1 MPSDLIFSLRDVD
14 IRFGKKEIFKNLNLN
29 IHRNDL
35 IALVGKNGVGKTTLM
50 KIIMG
55 NQELDNGELWSYP
68 NLKISYF
75 TQNFEIDFS
84 KTVEEEMMKVILKDD
99 EKYKIDIYCNNL
111 NLNKKDKTDNLSG
124 GQKRRIALA
133 KSLIPESDIVLLDE
147 PTNHLDLE
155 CIQWLENHLKEL
167 NKVMLCVSHDRT
179 FLSNF
184 TNKVFWLDRGD
195 LKISPKGFKNFD
207 SWSGELLNQEAREL
221 RNRKQFV
228 NLEVEWAQRG
238 VKARVKR
245 NVKRLERAKQLKA
258 QLEKDESS
266 YKLAIKS
273 MKPIVFKPSTDNSRL
288 VAEFFKASVKYPNS
302 SNKILKD
309 LSIKITKNDRIGLLG
324 KNGTGKSTFLKTL
337 IGELEVSIGTIKIK
351 KNLEFSYFDQL
362 RNDLNSNKSLKEILV
377 PNGGD
382 YLLVQGKERHVCS
395 YLKDFQFDPKRVND
409 TILSLSGGQ
418 QNRLLLSKVLSNP
431 KTGLILD
438 EPTNDL
444 DLETMDL
451 LTEMISNYK
460 GTLLIVSHD
469 RDFLDQT
476 VNKIMYFKGDGKVS
490 MFLGGYSDFLNHESN
505 QKETNQQKK
514 KKPNLKKEN
523 SSDKLS
529 FKFKYELENLPLETA
544 KIEEEILLIKNE
556 LNDNNLYISNP
567 DRFEEITKNLI
578 VLEHEFEKKETRWL
592 ELLEMEEAINKEN
605 EQ

>member
-1 MPSDLIFSLRDVD
+1 MPSDLIFSLRDVN
-14 IRFGKKEIFKNLNLN
+14 IRFGKKEIFNGLNLN

-50 KIIMG
+50 KIIIG
-55 NQELDNGELWSYP
+55 TQELDNGELWSYP
-68 NLKISYF
+68 NLNISYF

-84 KTVEEEMMKVILKDD
+84 KSVEEEMNKVILKEE

-111 NLNKKDKTDNLSG
+111 NLNKKDKIKNLSG

-155 CIQWLENHLKEL
+155 CIQWLENHLKDL
-167 NKVMLCVSHDRT
+167 NKVMICVSHDRT
-179 FLSNF
+179 FLRNF

-195 LKISPKGFKNFD
+195 LKVSPKGFKNFD
-207 SWSGELLNQEAREL
+207 SWSEELLNQEAREL
-221 RNRKQFV
+221 KNRKQFV
-228 NLEVEWAQRG
+228 NLEVEWAQKG

-245 NVKRLERAKQLKA
+245 NVKRLQRARQLKA

-266 YKLAIKS
+266 YRLAIKS
-273 MKPIVFKPSTDNSRL
+273 SKPIVFKSSSDHSRF
-288 VAEFFKASVKYPNS
+288 VAEFFKASVTYPNS
-302 SNKILKD
+302 SNKILRD
-309 LSIKITKNDRIGLLG
+309 LSVKITKNDRIGLLG
-324 KNGTGKSTFLKTL
+324 NNGTGKSTFLKTL
-337 IGELEVSIGTIKIK
+337 IGELQASSGSIKLK

-362 RNDLNSNKSLKEILV
+362 RNDLNFNKSLKEILV

-382 YLLVQGKERHVCS
+382 YLTVQGKERHVCS

-451 LTEMISNYK
+451 LNEMLSNYK

-476 VNKIMYFKGDGKVS
+476 VNKILYFEGDGKAS
-490 MFLGGYSDFLNHESN
+490 LFLGGYSDFLNHQSSQEEIKN
-505 QKETNQQKK
+505 VKK
-514 KKPNLKKEN
+514 KLPDSKKQN
-523 SSDKLS
+523 NNDKLS
-529 FKFKYELENLPLETA
+529 FKFKYELDNIPNETA
-544 KIEEEILLIKNE
+544 KLEEKISLIKNE
-556 LNDNNLYISNP
+556 LKDNNLYINNP
-567 DRFEEITKNLI
+567 DRFEEITKELI
-578 VLEHEFEKKETRWL
+578 ILEKNFETKEFRWL
-592 ELLEMEEAINKEN
+592 ELLEMEEAIKKIDE
-605 EQ
+605 

>member
-1 MPSDLIFSLRDVD
+1 MQSDLIFSLRDVD
-14 IRFGKKEIFKNLNLN
+14 VRFGKKEIFNNLNLN

-35 IALVGKNGVGKTTLM
+35 IALVGNNGVGKTTLM

-84 KTVEEEMMKVILKDD
+84 KTVEEEIMKVILKDE
-99 EKYKIDIYCNNL
+99 EKFKIDMYCHNL
-111 NLNKKDKTDNLSG
+111 NLNKKEKINNLSG
-124 GQKRRIALA
+124 GQKRRIFLI
-133 KSLIPESDIVLLDE
+133 KSLIPDSDIILLDE

-155 CIQWLENHLKEL
+155 CIEWLENHLREL
-167 NKVMLCVSHDRT
+167 NKAMLCVSHDRT

-207 SWSGELLNQEAREL
+207 NWSEELLNQEAREL

-266 YKLAIKS
+266 YRFAIQS
-273 MKPIVFKPSTDNSRL
+273 TKPIVFKPSSDNSRF
-288 VAEFFKASVKYPNS
+288 VAEFFKVTVKYPKS

-309 LSIKITKNDRIGLLG
+309 LSVKITKNDRIGLLG

-337 IGELEVSIGTIKIK
+337 IGELEASSGNIKLK

-362 RNDLNSNKSLKEILV
+362 RNNLNSNKSLKEILV

-382 YLLVQGKERHVCS
+382 YLSVQGKERHVCS

-451 LTEMISNYK
+451 LTEMLANYK

-476 VNKIMYFKGDGKVS
+476 VNKIMYFEEGGKVS
-490 MFLGGYSDFLNHESN
+490 MFLGGYSDFLNHQSN
-505 QKETNQQKK
+505 QKQVNQEKK
-514 KKPNLKKEN
+514 KILRSKKN
-523 SSDKLS
+523 KSNDKLS
-529 FKFKYELENLPLETA
+529 FKFKFELENIPNEIA
-544 KIEEEILLIKNE
+544 EIEEEISLIKNE
-556 LNDNNLYISNP
+556 LKDNNLYISNP
-567 DRFEEITKNLI
+567 NRFEEITNKLI
-578 VLEHEFEKKETRWL
+578 ILEQEYEKKEARWL
-592 ELLEMEEAINKEN
+592 ELLEMEEVIKKEN
-605 EQ
+605 E

>member
-1 MPSDLIFSLRDVD
+1 MPSDLIFSLREVDV
-14 IRFGKKEIFKNLNLN
+14 RFGKKEIFKNLNLN

-55 NQELDNGELWSYP
+55 TQELDNGELWNFP
-68 NLKISYF
+68 GLKVSYF
-75 TQNFEIDFS
+75 TQHFELDVS
-84 KTVEEEMMKVILKDD
+84 KSVEEEMSAILKNED
-99 EKYKIDIYCNNL
+99 EKYKIDIYCDNL
-111 NLNKKDKTDNLSG
+111 NLDKHANIKNLSG

-133 KSLIPESDIVLLDE
+133 KCLIPESDIMLLDE

-155 CIQWLENHLKEL
+155 CIQWLEQHLKGL
-167 NKVMLCVSHDRT
+167 NRVMLCVSHDRT

-195 LKISPKGFKNFD
+195 LRISPSGFKNFD
-207 SWSGELLNQEAREL
+207 AWSEELLDQEGREL
-221 RNRKQFV
+221 KNRKQFV

-245 NVKRLERAKQLKA
+245 NVKRLERARQLKE

-266 YKLAIKS
+266 YRLAIKS
-273 MKPIVFKPSTDNSRL
+273 VKPMLVKPASDNSKFI
-288 VAEFFKASVKYPNS
+288 AEFIKASVSYPNS
-302 SNKILKD
+302 KNKILKD
-309 LSIKITKNDRIGLLG
+309 ISVKITKGDRIGLLG

-337 IGELEVSIGTIKIK
+337 IGELKEISGSIKLK

-382 YLLVQGKERHVCS
+382 YLSVQGKERHVCS

-418 QNRLLLSKVLSNP
+418 QNRLLLSKVLANP
-431 KTGLILD
+431 KAGLILD

-451 LTEMISNYK
+451 LTEMLSSYK

-476 VNKIMYFKGDGKVS
+476 VNKILSFDGDGKIS
-490 MFLGGYSDFLNHESN
+490 MFLGGYSDFLNHQSD
-505 QKETNQQKK
+505 KILTNKSSK
-514 KKPNLKKEN
+514 KKEN
-523 SSDKLS
+523 ITKIKKIEKLS
-529 FKFKYELENLPLETA
+529 FKFKFELENIPKA
-544 KIEEEILLIKNE
+544 IKIMQEEISSLKNE
-556 LNDNNLYISNP
+556 LKDSNLYISNNN
-567 DRFEEITKNLI
+567 RFEEVTEKLST
-578 VLEHEFEKKETRWL
+578 LEKELENKENRWL

>member
-1 MPSDLIFSLRDVD
+1 MPSDLIFSLREVDV
-14 IRFGKKEIFKNLNLN
+14 RFGKKEIFKNLNLN

-55 NQELDNGELWSYP
+55 TQDLDNGELWSYP

-84 KTVEEEMMKVILKDD
+84 KTVAEEMMKVISCDD
-99 EKYKIDIYCNNL
+99 EKYKIDIYCDNL
-111 NLNKKDKTDNLSG
+111 NLNKNAQIDSLSG

-133 KSLIPESDIVLLDE
+133 KSLIPDSDIVLLDE

-155 CIQWLENHLKEL
+155 CIQWLEKHLLEL

-179 FLSNF
+179 FLANF
-184 TNKVFWLDRGD
+184 TNKVFWIDRGD
-195 LKISPKGFKNFD
+195 LKVSPKGFKNFD
-207 SWSGELLNQEAREL
+207 TWSEDLLDQEAREL

-245 NVKRLERAKQLKA
+245 NVKRLERAKQLKE

-266 YKLAIKS
+266 YRKAIKS
-273 MKPIVFKPSTDNSRL
+273 IKPIVFKPSSDNSRF
-288 VAEFFKASVKYPNS
+288 VAEFYKASVQYSNS
-302 SNKILKD
+302 SKKILKN
-309 LSIKITKNDRIGLLG
+309 LSVKITKNDRIGLLG

-337 IGELEVSIGTIKIK
+337 IGELAASSGSVKLK

-382 YLLVQGKERHVCS
+382 YLSVQGKERHVCS

-451 LTEMISNYK
+451 LTEMLSNYK

-476 VNKIMYFKGDGKVS
+476 VNKIMHFEGDGKVS
-490 MFLGGYSDFLNHESN
+490 MFLGGYSDFLNHQSA
-505 QKETNQQKK
+505 QKEINRPIKRTPNVKVSKTN
-514 KKPNLKKEN
+514 
-523 SSDKLS
+523 DKLS
-529 FKFKYELENLPLETA
+529 FKFKFELENIPNE
-544 KIEEEILLIKNE
+544 IEKKEKEISLIKNE
-556 LNDNNLYISNP
+556 LKDNNLYISNP
-567 DRFEEITKNLI
+567 DRFEEITKKLNT
-578 VLEHEFEKKETRWL
+578 LEKEFDEKEQRWL
-592 ELLEMEEAINKEN
+592 ELLEMEEAVKKEN
-605 EQ
+605 E

>member
-1 MPSDLIFSLRDVD
+1 MPSDLIFSLRDVN
-14 IRFGKKEIFKNLNLN
+14 IRFGKKEIFNGLNLN

-55 NQELDNGELWSYP
+55 NQEIDNGELWSYP
-68 NLKISYF
+68 NLNISYF

-84 KTVEEEMMKVILKDD
+84 KSVEEEMNKVILKED

-111 NLNKKDKTDNLSG
+111 NLNKKDKIKNLSG

-155 CIQWLENHLKEL
+155 CIQWLENHLKDL
-167 NKVMLCVSHDRT
+167 NKVMICVSHDRT
-179 FLSNF
+179 FLRNF

-195 LKISPKGFKNFD
+195 LKVSPKGFKNFD
-207 SWSGELLNQEAREL
+207 SWSEELLNQEAREL
-221 RNRKQFV
+221 KNRKQFV
-228 NLEVEWAQRG
+228 NLEVEWAQKG

-245 NVKRLERAKQLKA
+245 NVKRLQRARQLKA

-266 YKLAIKS
+266 YRLAIKS
-273 MKPIVFKPSTDNSRL
+273 SKPIVFKSSSDHSRF
-288 VAEFFKASVKYPNS
+288 VAEFFKASVTYPNS
-302 SNKILKD
+302 SNKILRD
-309 LSIKITKNDRIGLLG
+309 LSVKITKNDRIGLLG
-324 KNGTGKSTFLKTL
+324 NNGTGKSTFLKTL
-337 IGELEVSIGTIKIK
+337 IGELQASSGSIKLK

-362 RNDLNSNKSLKEILV
+362 RNDLNFNKSLKEILV

-382 YLLVQGKERHVCS
+382 YLTVQGKERHVCS

-451 LTEMISNYK
+451 LNEMLSNYK

-476 VNKIMYFKGDGKVS
+476 VNKILYFEGDGKAS
-490 MFLGGYSDFLNHESN
+490 LFLGGYSDFLNHQSSQEEIKN
-505 QKETNQQKK
+505 VKK
-514 KKPNLKKEN
+514 KLPDSKKQN
-523 SSDKLS
+523 NNDKLS
-529 FKFKYELENLPLETA
+529 FKFKYELDNIPNETA
-544 KIEEEILLIKNE
+544 KLEEKISLIKNE
-556 LNDNNLYISNP
+556 LKDNNLYINNP
-567 DRFEEITKNLI
+567 DRFEEITKELI
-578 VLEHEFEKKETRWL
+578 ILEKNFETKEFRWL
-592 ELLEMEEAINKEN
+592 ELLEMEEAIKKIDE
-605 EQ
+605 

>member
-14 IRFGKKEIFKNLNLN
+14 VRFGKKEIFNGLNLN
-29 IHRNDL
+29 IHQGDL

-55 NQELDNGELWSYP
+55 TQELDNGELWNFP
-68 NLKISYF
+68 NLKVSYF
-75 TQNFEIDFS
+75 TQHFELDFS
-84 KTVEEEMMKVILKDD
+84 KSVEEEMSKILKNDD
-99 EKYKIDIYCNNL
+99 EKYKIDIYCDNL
-111 NLNKKDKTDNLSG
+111 NLDKHANIKNLSG

-133 KSLIPESDIVLLDE
+133 KSLIPDTDIMLLDE

-155 CIQWLENHLKEL
+155 CIQWLEQHLKGL
-167 NKVMLCVSHDRT
+167 NRVMLCVSHDRA

-195 LKISPKGFKNFD
+195 LRISPNGFKNFD
-207 SWSGELLNQEAREL
+207 TWSEELLDQEAREL
-221 RNRKQFV
+221 KNRKQFV

-245 NVKRLERAKQLKA
+245 NVKRLERARQLKE

-266 YKLAIKS
+266 YRLAIKS
-273 MKPIVFKPSTDNSRL
+273 VKPMLVKPASDNSKFI
-288 VAEFFKASVKYPNS
+288 AEFIKASVSYPNS
-302 SNKILKD
+302 KNKILKD
-309 LSIKITKNDRIGLLG
+309 ISVKITKGDRIGLLG

-337 IGELEVSIGTIKIK
+337 IGELKEISGSIKLK

-382 YLLVQGKERHVCS
+382 YLSVQGKERHVCS

-418 QNRLLLSKVLSNP
+418 QNRLLLSKVLANP

-451 LTEMISNYK
+451 LTEMLSSYK

-476 VNKIMYFKGDGKVS
+476 VNKILSFDGDGKIS
-490 MFLGGYSDFLNHESN
+490 MFLGGYSDYLNHQSDKLLIN
-505 QKETNQQKK
+505 KNSKK
-514 KKPNLKKEN
+514 KDSSIKIKKI
-523 SSDKLS
+523 DKLS
-529 FKFKYELENLPLETA
+529 FKFKFELENIPQEI
-544 KIEEEILLIKNE
+544 KILQEDISSLKNE
-556 LNDNNLYISNP
+556 LKDTNLYISNTN
-567 DRFEEITKNLI
+567 RFEEVTEKLGT
-578 VLEHEFEKKETRWL
+578 LEKDLENKENRWL

>member
-1 MPSDLIFSLRDVD
+1 MQSDLIFSLRDVD
-14 IRFGKKEIFKNLNLN
+14 VRFGKKEIFNNLNLN

-84 KTVEEEMMKVILKDD
+84 KTVEEEIMKVIFKDE
-99 EKYKIDIYCNNL
+99 EKFKIDMYCHNL
-111 NLNKKDKTDNLSG
+111 NLNKKEKINNLSG
-124 GQKRRIALA
+124 GQKRRIFLI
-133 KSLIPESDIVLLDE
+133 KSLIPDSDIILLDE

-155 CIQWLENHLKEL
+155 CIEWLENHLREL
-167 NKVMLCVSHDRT
+167 NKAMLCVSHDRT

-207 SWSGELLNQEAREL
+207 NWSEELLNQEAREL

-266 YKLAIKS
+266 YRFAIQS
-273 MKPIVFKPSTDNSRL
+273 TKPIVFKPSSDNSRF
-288 VAEFFKASVKYPNS
+288 VAEFFKVTVKYPKS

-309 LSIKITKNDRIGLLG
+309 LSVKITKNDRIGLLG

-337 IGELEVSIGTIKIK
+337 IGELEASSGNIKLK

-362 RNDLNSNKSLKEILV
+362 RNNLNSNKSLKEILV

-382 YLLVQGKERHVCS
+382 YLSVQGKERHVCS

-451 LTEMISNYK
+451 LTEMLANYK

-476 VNKIMYFKGDGKVS
+476 VNKIMYFEEGGKVS
-490 MFLGGYSDFLNHESN
+490 MFLGGYSDFLNHQSN
-505 QKETNQQKK
+505 QKQVNQEKK
-514 KKPNLKKEN
+514 KILRSKKN
-523 SSDKLS
+523 KSNDKLS
-529 FKFKYELENLPLETA
+529 FKFKFELENIPNEIA
-544 KIEEEILLIKNE
+544 EIEEEISLIKNE
-556 LNDNNLYISNP
+556 LKDNNLYISNP
-567 DRFEEITKNLI
+567 NRFEEITNKLI
-578 VLEHEFEKKETRWL
+578 ILEQEYEKKEARWL

-605 EQ
+605 E

>member
-1 MPSDLIFSLRDVD
+1 MQSDLIFSLRDVD
-14 IRFGKKEIFKNLNLN
+14 VRFGKKEIFNNLNLN

-84 KTVEEEMMKVILKDD
+84 KTVEEEIMKVILKDE
-99 EKYKIDIYCNNL
+99 EKFKIDMYCHNL
-111 NLNKKDKTDNLSG
+111 NLNKKEKINNLSG
-124 GQKRRIALA
+124 GQKRRIFLI
-133 KSLIPESDIVLLDE
+133 KSLIPDSDIILLDE

-155 CIQWLENHLKEL
+155 CIEWLENHLREL
-167 NKVMLCVSHDRT
+167 NKAMLCVSHDRT

-207 SWSGELLNQEAREL
+207 NWSEELLNQEAREL

-266 YKLAIKS
+266 YRFAIQS
-273 MKPIVFKPSTDNSRL
+273 TKPIVFKPSSDNSRF
-288 VAEFFKASVKYPNS
+288 VAEFFKVTVKYPKS

-309 LSIKITKNDRIGLLG
+309 LSVKITKNDRIGLLG

-337 IGELEVSIGTIKIK
+337 IGELEASSGNIKLK

-362 RNDLNSNKSLKEILV
+362 RNNLNSNKSLKEILV

-382 YLLVQGKERHVCS
+382 YLSVQGKERHVCS

-451 LTEMISNYK
+451 LTEMLANYK

-476 VNKIMYFKGDGKVS
+476 VNKIMYFEEGGKVS
-490 MFLGGYSDFLNHESN
+490 MFLGGYSDFLNHQSN
-505 QKETNQQKK
+505 LKQVNQEKK
-514 KKPNLKKEN
+514 KILRSKKN
-523 SSDKLS
+523 KSNDKLS
-529 FKFKYELENLPLETA
+529 FKFKFELENIPNEIA
-544 KIEEEILLIKNE
+544 EIEEEISLIKNE
-556 LNDNNLYISNP
+556 LKDNNLYISNP
-567 DRFEEITKNLI
+567 NRFEEIT
-578 VLEHEFEKKETRWL
+578 
-592 ELLEMEEAINKEN
+592 NK
-605 EQ
+605 

>member
-14 IRFGKKEIFKNLNLN
+14 VRFGKKEIFSGLNLN

-35 IALVGKNGVGKTTLM
+35 IALAGKNGVGKTTLM

-55 NQELDNGELWSYP
+55 TQEIDNGELWSFP

-75 TQNFEIDFS
+75 SQNFEINKKS
-84 KTVEEEMMKVILKDD
+84 SVEEEINKVILNKDD
-99 EKYKIDIYCNNL
+99 NYKIDIYCDNL
-111 NLNKKDKTDNLSG
+111 NLNKQEKISNLSG

-133 KSLIPESDIVLLDE
+133 KSLIPDSDILLLDE

-155 CIQWLENHLKEL
+155 CIEWLENHLKTL
-167 NKVMLCVSHDRT
+167 NKSMLCVSHDRA

-184 TNKVFWLDRGD
+184 TNKVFWLDRGE

-207 SWSGELLNQEAREL
+207 SWSEELLDQEYREL
-221 RNRKQFV
+221 KNRKQFV

-245 NVKRLERAKQLKA
+245 NVKRLERARQLKA

-266 YKLAIKS
+266 YRMAIKS
-273 MKPIVFKPSTDNSRL
+273 IKPIIFKSSSDNTRF
-288 VAEFFKASVKYPNS
+288 VAEFFKASVSYSNS
-302 SNKILKD
+302 SNKIIKD
-309 LSIKITKNDRIGLLG
+309 LSIKITKNDRIGILG

-337 IGELEVSIGTIKIK
+337 IGELQPVSGTIKLK

-362 RNDLNSNKSLKEILV
+362 RNDLNTNKSLKEILV

-382 YLLVQGKERHVCS
+382 YLNVQGKERHVCS
-395 YLKDFQFDPKRVND
+395 YLKDFQFDPKRAND

-418 QNRLLLSKVLSNP
+418 QNRLLLSKVLANP

-444 DLETMDL
+444 DLETLDL
-451 LTEMISNYK
+451 LTEMLSNYK

-476 VNKIMYFKGDGKVS
+476 VNKILYFEGNGKIS
-490 MFLGGYSDFLNHESN
+490 LFLGGYSDFLNNKTNE
-505 QKETNQQKK
+505 KETESKK
-514 KKPNLKKEN
+514 IKSIDTKKQNKNE
-523 SSDKLS
+523 KLS
-529 FKFKYELENLPLETA
+529 FKFKYELENMPIETEELG
-544 KIEEEILLIKNE
+544 IEIKKIKNE
-556 LNDNNLYISNP
+556 LKDNNLYINDP
-567 DRFEEITKNLI
+567 ERFEEITTQLSI
-578 VLEHEFEKKETRWL
+578 LENDFAKKETRWL
-592 ELLEMEEAINKEN
+592 ELLEMEQAINKQN
-605 EQ
+605 E

>member
-1 MPSDLIFSLRDVD
+1 M
-14 IRFGKKEIFKNLNLN
+14 
-29 IHRNDL
+29 
-35 IALVGKNGVGKTTLM
+35 VGKNGVGKTTLM

-55 NQELDNGELWSYP
+55 TQELDNGELWNFP
-68 NLKISYF
+68 NLKVSYF
-75 TQNFEIDFS
+75 TQHFELDFS
-84 KTVEEEMMKVILKDD
+84 KSVEEEMSKILKNDD
-99 EKYKIDIYCNNL
+99 EKYKIDIYCDNL
-111 NLNKKDKTDNLSG
+111 NLDKHANIKNLSG

-133 KSLIPESDIVLLDE
+133 KSLIPETDIMLLDE

-155 CIQWLENHLKEL
+155 CIQWLEQHLKGL
-167 NKVMLCVSHDRT
+167 NRVMLCVSHDRA

-195 LKISPKGFKNFD
+195 LRISPNGFKNFD
-207 SWSGELLNQEAREL
+207 AWSEELLDQEAREL
-221 RNRKQFV
+221 KNRKQFV

-245 NVKRLERAKQLKA
+245 NVKRLERARQLKE

-266 YKLAIKS
+266 YRLAIKS
-273 MKPIVFKPSTDNSRL
+273 VKPMLVKPASDNSKFI
-288 VAEFFKASVKYPNS
+288 AEFIKASVSYPNS
-302 SNKILKD
+302 KNKILKD
-309 LSIKITKNDRIGLLG
+309 ISVKITKGDRIGLLG

-337 IGELEVSIGTIKIK
+337 IGELKEISGSIKLK

-382 YLLVQGKERHVCS
+382 YLSVQGKERHVCS

-418 QNRLLLSKVLSNP
+418 QNRLLLSKVLANP

-451 LTEMISNYK
+451 LTEMLSSYK

-476 VNKIMYFKGDGKVS
+476 VNKILSFDGDGKIS
-490 MFLGGYSDFLNHESN
+490 MFLGGYSDYLNHQSDKLLIN
-505 QKETNQQKK
+505 KNSKK
-514 KKPNLKKEN
+514 KDSSIKIKKI
-523 SSDKLS
+523 DKLS
-529 FKFKYELENLPLETA
+529 FKFKFELENIPQEI
-544 KIEEEILLIKNE
+544 KILQEDISSLKNE
-556 LNDNNLYISNP
+556 LKDTNLYISNTN
-567 DRFEEITKNLI
+567 RFEEVTEKLGT
-578 VLEHEFEKKETRWL
+578 LEKDLENKENRWL

>member
-1 MPSDLIFSLRDVD
+1 MQSDLIFSLRDVD
-14 IRFGKKEIFKNLNLN
+14 VRFGKKEIFNNLNLN

-84 KTVEEEMMKVILKDD
+84 KTVEEEIMKVILKDE
-99 EKYKIDIYCNNL
+99 EKFKIDMYCHNL
-111 NLNKKDKTDNLSG
+111 NLNKKEKINNLSG
-124 GQKRRIALA
+124 GQKRRIFLI
-133 KSLIPESDIVLLDE
+133 KSLIPDSDIILLDE

-155 CIQWLENHLKEL
+155 CIEWLENHLREL
-167 NKVMLCVSHDRT
+167 NKAMLCVSHDRT

-207 SWSGELLNQEAREL
+207 NWSEELLNQEAREL

-266 YKLAIKS
+266 YRFAIQS
-273 MKPIVFKPSTDNSRL
+273 TKPIVFKPSSDNSRF
-288 VAEFFKASVKYPNS
+288 VAEFFKVTVKYPKS

-309 LSIKITKNDRIGLLG
+309 LSVKITKNDRIGLLG

-337 IGELEVSIGTIKIK
+337 IGELEASSGNIKLK

-362 RNDLNSNKSLKEILV
+362 RNNLNSNKSLKEILV

-382 YLLVQGKERHVCS
+382 YLSVQGKERHVCS

-451 LTEMISNYK
+451 LTEMLANYK

-476 VNKIMYFKGDGKVS
+476 VNKIMYFEEGGKVS
-490 MFLGGYSDFLNHESN
+490 MFLGGYSDFLNHQSN
-505 QKETNQQKK
+505 QKQVNQEKK
-514 KKPNLKKEN
+514 KILRSKKN
-523 SSDKLS
+523 KSNDKLS
-529 FKFKYELENLPLETA
+529 FKFKYELENIPNEIA
-544 KIEEEILLIKNE
+544 EIEEEISLIKNE
-556 LNDNNLYISNP
+556 LKDNNLYISNP
-567 DRFEEITKNLI
+567 NRFEEITNKLI
-578 VLEHEFEKKETRWL
+578 ILEQEYEKKEARWL

-605 EQ
+605 E

>member
-1 MPSDLIFSLRDVD
+1 MQSDLIFSLRDVD
-14 IRFGKKEIFKNLNLN
+14 VRFGKKEIFNNLNLN

-84 KTVEEEMMKVILKDD
+84 KTVEEEIMKVILKDE
-99 EKYKIDIYCNNL
+99 EKFKIDMYCHNL
-111 NLNKKDKTDNLSG
+111 NLNKKEKINNLSG
-124 GQKRRIALA
+124 GQKRRIFLI
-133 KSLIPESDIVLLDE
+133 KSLIPDSDIILLDE

-155 CIQWLENHLKEL
+155 CIEWLENHLREL
-167 NKVMLCVSHDRT
+167 NKAMLCVSHDRT

-207 SWSGELLNQEAREL
+207 NWSEELLNQEAREL

-266 YKLAIKS
+266 YRFAIQS
-273 MKPIVFKPSTDNSRL
+273 TKPIVFKPSSDNSRF
-288 VAEFFKASVKYPNS
+288 VAEFFKVTVKYPKS

-309 LSIKITKNDRIGLLG
+309 LSVKITKNDRIGLLG
-324 KNGTGKSTFLKTL
+324 KNGPGKTTFLKTL
-337 IGELEVSIGTIKIK
+337 IGELEASSGNIKLK

-362 RNDLNSNKSLKEILV
+362 RNNLNSNKSLKEILV

-382 YLLVQGKERHVCS
+382 YLSVQGKERHVCS

-451 LTEMISNYK
+451 LTEMLANYK

-476 VNKIMYFKGDGKVS
+476 VNKIMYFEEGGKVS
-490 MFLGGYSDFLNHESN
+490 MFLGGYSDFLNHQSN
-505 QKETNQQKK
+505 QKQVNQEKK
-514 KKPNLKKEN
+514 KILRSKKN
-523 SSDKLS
+523 KSNDKLS
-529 FKFKYELENLPLETA
+529 FKFKFELENIPNEIA
-544 KIEEEILLIKNE
+544 EIEEEISLIKNE
-556 LNDNNLYISNP
+556 LKDNNLYISNP
-567 DRFEEITKNLI
+567 NRFEEITNKLI
-578 VLEHEFEKKETRWL
+578 ILEQEYEKKEARWL
-592 ELLEMEEAINKEN
+592 ELLEMEEVIKKEN
-605 EQ
+605 E

>member
-1 MPSDLIFSLRDVD
+1 MQSDLIFSLRDVD
-14 IRFGKKEIFKNLNLN
+14 VRFGKKEIFNNLNLN

-84 KTVEEEMMKVILKDD
+84 KTVEEEIMKVILKDE
-99 EKYKIDIYCNNL
+99 EKFKIDMYCHNL
-111 NLNKKDKTDNLSG
+111 NLNKKEKINNLSG
-124 GQKRRIALA
+124 GQKRRIFLI
-133 KSLIPESDIVLLDE
+133 KSLIPDSDIILLDE

-155 CIQWLENHLKEL
+155 CIEWLENHLREL
-167 NKVMLCVSHDRT
+167 NKAMLCVSHDRT

-207 SWSGELLNQEAREL
+207 NWSEKLLNQEAREL

-266 YKLAIKS
+266 YRFAIQS
-273 MKPIVFKPSTDNSRL
+273 TKPIVFKPSSDNSRF
-288 VAEFFKASVKYPNS
+288 VAEFFKVTVKYPKS

-309 LSIKITKNDRIGLLG
+309 LSVKITKNDRIGLLG

-337 IGELEVSIGTIKIK
+337 IGELGASSGNIKLK
-351 KNLEFSYFDQL
+351 KNLDFSYFDQL
-362 RNDLNSNKSLKEILV
+362 RNKLNSNKSLKEILV

-382 YLLVQGKERHVCS
+382 YLSVQGKERHVCS

-451 LTEMISNYK
+451 LTEMLANYK

-476 VNKIMYFKGDGKVS
+476 VNKIMYFEEGGKVS
-490 MFLGGYSDFLNHESN
+490 MFLGGYSDFLNHQSN
-505 QKETNQQKK
+505 QKQVNQEKK
-514 KKPNLKKEN
+514 KILRSKKN
-523 SSDKLS
+523 KSNDKLS
-529 FKFKYELENLPLETA
+529 FKFKFELENIPNEIA
-544 KIEEEILLIKNE
+544 EIEEEISLIKNE
-556 LNDNNLYISNP
+556 LKDNNLYISNP
-567 DRFEEITKNLI
+567 NRFEEITNKLI
-578 VLEHEFEKKETRWL
+578 ILEQEYEKKEARWL

-605 EQ
+605 E

>member
-1 MPSDLIFSLRDVD
+1 MQSDLIFSLRDVD
-14 IRFGKKEIFKNLNLN
+14 VRFGKKEIFSGLNLN

-35 IALVGKNGVGKTTLM
+35 IALAGKNGVGKTTLM

-55 NQELDNGELWSYP
+55 TQDLDNGELWSFP

-75 TQNFEIDFS
+75 SQNFEINS
-84 KTVEEEMMKVILKDD
+84 SCSVEEEISKVILNKDD
-99 EKYKIDIYCNNL
+99 NYKIDIYCDNL
-111 NLNKKDKTDNLSG
+111 NLNKKEKISNLSG

-133 KSLIPESDIVLLDE
+133 KSLIPDSDIVLLDE

-155 CIQWLENHLKEL
+155 CIEWLEMHLKTL
-167 NKVMLCVSHDRT
+167 NKSMLCVSHDRT

-184 TNKVFWLDRGD
+184 TNKVFWLDRGEM
-195 LKISPKGFKNFD
+195 KISPKGFKNFD
-207 SWSGELLNQEAREL
+207 SWSEELLNQEHREL
-221 RNRKQFV
+221 KNRKQFV

-245 NVKRLERAKQLKA
+245 NVKRLERAKQLKV

-266 YKLAIKS
+266 YRMAIKLA
-273 MKPIVFKPSTDNSRL
+273 KPIVFKPSSDNSRFI
-288 VAEFFKASVKYPNS
+288 AEFFKASVSYPNS
-302 SNKILKD
+302 SNQIIKD
-309 LSIKITKNDRIGLLG
+309 LSIKITKNDRIGILG

-337 IGELEVSIGTIKIK
+337 IGELQPISGTIKLK

-362 RNDLNSNKSLKEILV
+362 RNDLNTNKSLKEILV

-382 YLLVQGKERHVCS
+382 YLNVQGKERHVCS
-395 YLKDFQFDPKRVND
+395 YLKDFQFDPKRAND

-418 QNRLLLSKVLSNP
+418 QNRLLLSKVLANP

-451 LTEMISNYK
+451 LTEMLSNYK

-476 VNKIMYFKGDGKVS
+476 VNKILYFEGNGKAS
-490 MFLGGYSDFLNHESN
+490 LFLGGYSDFLNN
-505 QKETNQQKK
+505 QTNEKEAKFKK
-514 KKPNLKKEN
+514 IKSIDIKKQNKNE
-523 SSDKLS
+523 KLS
-529 FKFKYELENLPLETA
+529 FKFKYELENLPIETEELV
-544 KIEEEILLIKNE
+544 IEIKKIKNE
-556 LNDNNLYISNP
+556 LKDNNLYINDP
-567 DRFEEITKNLI
+567 ERFEEITAQLGI
-578 VLEHEFEKKETRWL
+578 LENDFAKKETRWL
-592 ELLEMEEAINKEN
+592 ELLEMEEIINKQN
-605 EQ
+605 E

>member
-1 MPSDLIFSLRDVD
+1 MPSDLIFSLREVDV
-14 IRFGKKEIFKNLNLN
+14 RFGKKEIFKNLNLN

-50 KIIMG
+50 KIIKG
-55 NQELDNGELWSYP
+55 TQDLDNGELWNYP
-68 NLKISYF
+68 NIKVSYF
-75 TQNFEIDFS
+75 TQHFELDFS
-84 KTVEEEMMKVILKDD
+84 KSVEEEMSKVLKNDD
-99 EKYKIDIYCNNL
+99 EKFKIDIYCNNL
-111 NLNKKDKTDNLSG
+111 NLDKNANIKNLSG

-133 KSLIPESDIVLLDE
+133 KTLIPDSDIMLLDE

-155 CIQWLENHLKEL
+155 CIQWLEQHLKDL
-167 NKVMLCVSHDRT
+167 NRVMLCVSHDRT

-195 LKISPKGFKNFD
+195 LRISPNGFKNFD
-207 SWSGELLNQEAREL
+207 AWSEELLDQEGREL
-221 RNRKQFV
+221 KNRKQFV

-245 NVKRLERAKQLKA
+245 NVKRLERARQLKE

-266 YKLAIKS
+266 YRQAIKS
-273 MKPIVFKPSTDNSRL
+273 VKPMLVKPASDNSKFI
-288 VAEFFKASVKYPNS
+288 AEFIRASVSYPNS
-302 SNKILKD
+302 KNKILKD
-309 LSIKITKNDRIGLLG
+309 ISVKITKGDRIGLLG

-337 IGELEVSIGTIKIK
+337 VGELKEISGSIKLK

-362 RNDLNSNKSLKEILV
+362 RNDLNTNKSLKEILV

-418 QNRLLLSKVLSNP
+418 QNRLLLSKVLANP

-451 LTEMISNYK
+451 LTEMLSSYK

-476 VNKIMYFKGDGKVS
+476 VNKILSFDGDGKIS
-490 MFLGGYSDFLNHESN
+490 MFLGGYSDFLNHQSDKQHVN
-505 QKETNQQKK
+505 KSLKK
-514 KKPNLKKEN
+514 KNSKIIIKKTE
-523 SSDKLS
+523 KLS
-529 FKFKYELENLPLETA
+529 FKFKFELENIPQEI
-544 KIEEEILLIKNE
+544 KIIQEDILSLKNE
-556 LNDNNLYISNP
+556 LKDTNLYISNN
-567 DRFEEITKNLI
+567 DRFEEVTERLS
-578 VLEHEFEKKETRWL
+578 VLEKDLENKENRWL
-592 ELLEMEEAINKEN
+592 ELLEMEDTIKKEN
-605 EQ
+605 E

>member
-1 MPSDLIFSLRDVD
+1 MQSDLIFSLRDVD
-14 IRFGKKEIFKNLNLN
+14 VRFGKKEIFNNLNLN

-84 KTVEEEMMKVILKDD
+84 KTVEEEIMKVILKDE
-99 EKYKIDIYCNNL
+99 EKFKIDMYCHNL
-111 NLNKKDKTDNLSG
+111 NLNKKEKINNLSG
-124 GQKRRIALA
+124 GQKRRIFLI
-133 KSLIPESDIVLLDE
+133 KSLIPDSDIILLDE

-155 CIQWLENHLKEL
+155 CIEWLENHLREL
-167 NKVMLCVSHDRT
+167 NKAMLCVSHDRT

-207 SWSGELLNQEAREL
+207 NWSEELLNQEAREL

-266 YKLAIKS
+266 YRFAIQS
-273 MKPIVFKPSTDNSRL
+273 TKPIVFKPSSDNSRF
-288 VAEFFKASVKYPNS
+288 VAEFFKVTVKYPKS

-309 LSIKITKNDRIGLLG
+309 LSVKITKNDRIGLLG

-337 IGELEVSIGTIKIK
+337 IGELEASSGNIKLK

-362 RNDLNSNKSLKEILV
+362 RNNLNSNKSLKEILV

-382 YLLVQGKERHVCS
+382 YLSVQGKERHVCS

-451 LTEMISNYK
+451 LTEMLANYK

-476 VNKIMYFKGDGKVS
+476 VNKIMYFEEGGKVS
-490 MFLGGYSDFLNHESN
+490 MFLGGYSDFLNHQSN
-505 QKETNQQKK
+505 QKQVNQEKK
-514 KKPNLKKEN
+514 KILRSKKN
-523 SSDKLS
+523 KSNDKLS
-529 FKFKYELENLPLETA
+529 FKFKFELEKIPNEIA
-544 KIEEEILLIKNE
+544 EIEEEISLIKNE
-556 LNDNNLYISNP
+556 LKDNNLYISNP
-567 DRFEEITKNLI
+567 NRFEEITNKLI
-578 VLEHEFEKKETRWL
+578 ILEQEYEKKEARWL

>member
-1 MPSDLIFSLRDVD
+1 MQSDLIFSLRDVD
-14 IRFGKKEIFKNLNLN
+14 VRFGKKEIFNNLNLN

-84 KTVEEEMMKVILKDD
+84 KTVEEEIMKVILKDE
-99 EKYKIDIYCNNL
+99 EKFKIDMYCHNL
-111 NLNKKDKTDNLSG
+111 NLNKKEKINNLSG
-124 GQKRRIALA
+124 GQKRRIFLI
-133 KSLIPESDIVLLDE
+133 KSLIPDSDIILLDE

-155 CIQWLENHLKEL
+155 CIEWLENHLREL
-167 NKVMLCVSHDRT
+167 NKAMLCVSHDRT

-207 SWSGELLNQEAREL
+207 NWSEELLNQEAREL

-266 YKLAIKS
+266 YRFAIQS
-273 MKPIVFKPSTDNSRL
+273 TKPIVFKPSSDNSRF
-288 VAEFFKASVKYPNS
+288 VAEFFKVTVKYPKS

-309 LSIKITKNDRIGLLG
+309 LSVKITKNDRIGVLG

-337 IGELEVSIGTIKIK
+337 IGELEASSGNIKLK

-362 RNDLNSNKSLKEILV
+362 RNNLNSNKSLKEILV

-382 YLLVQGKERHVCS
+382 YLSVQGKERHVCS

-451 LTEMISNYK
+451 LTEMLANYK

-476 VNKIMYFKGDGKVS
+476 VNKIMYFEEGGKVS
-490 MFLGGYSDFLNHESN
+490 MFLGGYSDFLNHQSN
-505 QKETNQQKK
+505 QKQVNQEKK
-514 KKPNLKKEN
+514 KILRSKKN
-523 SSDKLS
+523 KSNDKLS
-529 FKFKYELENLPLETA
+529 FKFKFELENIPIEIA
-544 KIEEEILLIKNE
+544 EIEEEISLIKNE
-556 LNDNNLYISNP
+556 LKDNNLYISNP
-567 DRFEEITKNLI
+567 NRFEEITNKLI
-578 VLEHEFEKKETRWL
+578 ILEQEYEKKEARWL
-592 ELLEMEEAINKEN
+592 ELLEMEEVINKEN
-605 EQ
+605 E

>member
-1 MPSDLIFSLRDVD
+1 MQSDLIFSLRDVD
-14 IRFGKKEIFKNLNLN
+14 VRFGKKEIFNNLNLN

-84 KTVEEEMMKVILKDD
+84 KTVEEEIMKVIFKDE
-99 EKYKIDIYCNNL
+99 EKFKIDMYCHNL
-111 NLNKKDKTDNLSG
+111 NLNKKEKINNLSG
-124 GQKRRIALA
+124 GQKRRIFLI
-133 KSLIPESDIVLLDE
+133 KSLIPDSDIILLDE

-155 CIQWLENHLKEL
+155 CIEWLENHLREL
-167 NKVMLCVSHDRT
+167 NKAMLCVSHDRT

-207 SWSGELLNQEAREL
+207 NWSEELLNQEAREL

-266 YKLAIKS
+266 YRFAIQS
-273 MKPIVFKPSTDNSRL
+273 TKPIVFKPSSDNSRF
-288 VAEFFKASVKYPNS
+288 VAEFFKVTVKYPKS

-309 LSIKITKNDRIGLLG
+309 LSVKITKNDRIGLLG

-337 IGELEVSIGTIKIK
+337 IGELEASSGNIKLK

-362 RNDLNSNKSLKEILV
+362 RNNLNSNKSLKEILV

-382 YLLVQGKERHVCS
+382 YLSVQGKERHVCS

-438 EPTNDL
+438 VPTNDL

-451 LTEMISNYK
+451 LTEMLANYK

-476 VNKIMYFKGDGKVS
+476 VNKIMYFEEGGKVS
-490 MFLGGYSDFLNHESN
+490 MFLGGYSDFLNHQSN
-505 QKETNQQKK
+505 QKQVNQEKK
-514 KKPNLKKEN
+514 KILRSKKN
-523 SSDKLS
+523 KSNDKLS
-529 FKFKYELENLPLETA
+529 FKFKFELENIPNEIA
-544 KIEEEILLIKNE
+544 EIEEEISLIKNE
-556 LNDNNLYISNP
+556 LKDNNLYISNP
-567 DRFEEITKNLI
+567 NRFEEITNKLI
-578 VLEHEFEKKETRWL
+578 ILEQEYEKKEARWL
-592 ELLEMEEAINKEN
+592 ELLEMEEVIKKEN
-605 EQ
+605 E

>member
-1 MPSDLIFSLRDVD
+1 MQSDLIFSLRDVD
-14 IRFGKKEIFKNLNLN
+14 VRFGKKEIFNNLHLN

-84 KTVEEEMMKVILKDD
+84 KTVEEEIMKVIFKDE
-99 EKYKIDIYCNNL
+99 EKFKIDMYCHNL
-111 NLNKKDKTDNLSG
+111 NLNKKEKINNLSG
-124 GQKRRIALA
+124 GQKRRIFLI
-133 KSLIPESDIVLLDE
+133 KSLIPDSDIILLDE

-155 CIQWLENHLKEL
+155 CIEWLENHLREL
-167 NKVMLCVSHDRT
+167 NKAMLCVSHDRT

-207 SWSGELLNQEAREL
+207 NWSEELLNQEAREL

-266 YKLAIKS
+266 YRFAIQS
-273 MKPIVFKPSTDNSRL
+273 TKPIVFKPSSDNSRF
-288 VAEFFKASVKYPNS
+288 VAEFFKVTVKYPKS

-309 LSIKITKNDRIGLLG
+309 LSVKITKNDRIGLLG

-337 IGELEVSIGTIKIK
+337 IGELEASSGNIKLK

-362 RNDLNSNKSLKEILV
+362 RNNLNSNKSLKEILV

-382 YLLVQGKERHVCS
+382 YLSVQGKERHVCS

-451 LTEMISNYK
+451 LTEMLANYK

-476 VNKIMYFKGDGKVS
+476 VNKIMYFEEGGKVS
-490 MFLGGYSDFLNHESN
+490 MFLGGYSDFLNHQSN
-505 QKETNQQKK
+505 QKQVNQEKK
-514 KKPNLKKEN
+514 KILRSKKN
-523 SSDKLS
+523 KSNDKLS
-529 FKFKYELENLPLETA
+529 FKFKFELENIPNEIA
-544 KIEEEILLIKNE
+544 EIEEEISLIKNE
-556 LNDNNLYISNP
+556 LKDNNLYISNP
-567 DRFEEITKNLI
+567 NRFEEITNKLI
-578 VLEHEFEKKETRWL
+578 ILEQEYEKKEARWL
-592 ELLEMEEAINKEN
+592 ELLEMEEVINKEN
-605 EQ
+605 E

>member
-1 MPSDLIFSLRDVD
+1 MQSDLIFSLRDVD
-14 IRFGKKEIFKNLNLN
+14 VRFGKKEIFNNLNLN

-84 KTVEEEMMKVILKDD
+84 KTVEEEIMKVILKDE
-99 EKYKIDIYCNNL
+99 EKFKIDMYCHNL
-111 NLNKKDKTDNLSG
+111 NLNKKEKINNLSG
-124 GQKRRIALA
+124 GQKRRIFLI
-133 KSLIPESDIVLLDE
+133 KSLIPDSDIILLDE

-155 CIQWLENHLKEL
+155 CIEWLENHLREL
-167 NKVMLCVSHDRT
+167 NKAMLCVSHDRT

-207 SWSGELLNQEAREL
+207 NWSEELLNQEAREL

-266 YKLAIKS
+266 YRFAIQS
-273 MKPIVFKPSTDNSRL
+273 TKPIVFKPSSDNSRF
-288 VAEFFKASVKYPNS
+288 VAEFFKVTVKYPKS

-309 LSIKITKNDRIGLLG
+309 LSVKITKNDRIGLLG

-337 IGELEVSIGTIKIK
+337 IGELEASSGNIKLK

-362 RNDLNSNKSLKEILV
+362 RNNLNSNKSLKEILV

-382 YLLVQGKERHVCS
+382 YLSVQGKERHVCS

-451 LTEMISNYK
+451 LTEMLANYK

-476 VNKIMYFKGDGKVS
+476 VNKIMYFEEGGKVS
-490 MFLGGYSDFLNHESN
+490 MFLGGYSDFLNHQSN
-505 QKETNQQKK
+505 QKQVNQEKK
-514 KKPNLKKEN
+514 KILRSKKN
-523 SSDKLS
+523 KSNDKLS
-529 FKFKYELENLPLETA
+529 FKFKFELENIPNEIA
-544 KIEEEILLIKNE
+544 EIEEEISLIKNE
-556 LNDNNLYISNP
+556 LKDNNLYISNP
-567 DRFEEITKNLI
+567 NRFEEITNKLI
-578 VLEHEFEKKETRWL
+578 ILEQEYEKKEARWL
-592 ELLEMEEAINKEN
+592 ELLEMEEAINKKN
-605 EQ
+605 E